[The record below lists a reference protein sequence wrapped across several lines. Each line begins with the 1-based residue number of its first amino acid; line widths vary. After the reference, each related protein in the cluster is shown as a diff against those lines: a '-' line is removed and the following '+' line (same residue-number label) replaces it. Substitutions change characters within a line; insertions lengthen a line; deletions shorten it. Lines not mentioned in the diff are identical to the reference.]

1 MARIREFKR
10 DYSLLGRDATAAIE
24 EGIAAAQWYHTD
36 IGRAKLK
43 ELMKRSDGPAIRDT
57 FLWFAILG
65 SLAFGAYITWGSFWC
80 VPILAVYGVYYGSA
94 SDARWH
100 ETGHGT
106 AFKTRWLS
114 DLVYNIAC
122 FMMLREPKIWRWS
135 HARHHTDT
143 TIIGRDP
150 EIVTM
155 RPADLARMVMAIFGI
170 RRVPLTFKNMIKHAF
185 GKLTPE
191 EASFVPDMERPNI
204 YRTARLLLILH
215 LGIVA
220 AAVYLG
226 SWLPVLLIGP
236 LPSMYGGW
244 LSYYLAI
251 TQHAG
256 LEENVLDHRLCAR
269 TIYVNPVLRFIYWNM
284 NYHVEHH
291 MFPMVPYHKLPALHR
306 LTLHDMPSPYRSTFH
321 AYAEIIPAIIR
332 QRKDPN
338 WYITRALPPHA
349 KAYRPEL
356 HKTGATV
363 VAAE

>member
-1 MARIREFKR
+1 
-10 DYSLLGRDATAAIE
+10 
-24 EGIAAAQWYHTD
+24 
-36 IGRAKLK
+36 
-43 ELMKRSDGPAIRDT
+43 
-57 FLWFAILG
+57 
-65 SLAFGAYITWGSFWC
+65 
-80 VPILAVYGVYYGSA
+80 
-94 SDARWH
+94 
-100 ETGHGT
+100 
-106 AFKTRWLS
+106 
-114 DLVYNIAC
+114 
-122 FMMLREPKIWRWS
+122 
-135 HARHHTDT
+135 
-143 TIIGRDP
+143 
-150 EIVTM
+150 
-155 RPADLARMVMAIFGI
+155 MVMAVFGI

-185 GKLTPE
+185 GKLNPE
-191 EASFVPDMERPNI
+191 EASFVPDMERPSI
-204 YRTARLLLILH
+204 YRTARLLLIIH

-220 AAVYLG
+220 VAVYLG

-306 LTLHDMPSPYRSTFH
+306 LTLHDMPTPYRSTFH